1 MISVDIGNSFIKIV
15 DGEAKRGGVAVTKAV
30 MVPTPA
36 GFVSDGNLL
45 NLQQL
50 SETLLQAMKASCMT
64 SHTVCFTVG
73 STEILHRELIVPKG
87 DPKRLALIV
96 NNEMFQHLNGAD
108 QYSIDYLPN
117 DAPVEDN
124 PLMQRVNASGM
135 PKKMATQYMTLTGV
149 LRLKPHSLQMH
160 PSAVAKLLK
169 GAMVNGTAVAQKSFI
184 VCDIGAFSVH
194 LYLYSGN
201 KLIFSRCIK
210 NTFPDFSKS
219 LLMLDGFDTPEQIVQ
234 NADLSPEALAD
245 NAKLSFPAGLFISS
259 LSEEIQ
265 RMIQFSLSR
274 RLNSPVEEIFLCG
287 GVGSLKGLA
296 ASLSAQLDLPA
307 AVLDKLSTVSGSLPE
322 NLSLYMNA
330 VAAIAEP

>member
-15 DGEAKRGGVAVTKAV
+15 NGEAKKGGVTVSKAV

-50 SETLLQAMKASCMT
+50 SETLLQTIKASGIS
-64 SHTVCFTVG
+64 SHTICFTVG

-87 DPKRLALIV
+87 DPKRMILV
-96 NNEMFQHLNGAD
+96 VQNEMFQHLSGAD
-108 QYSIDYLPN
+108 QYSIDYLFN
-117 DAPVEDN
+117 DTPVEDN

-135 PKKMATQYMTLTGV
+135 PKKMATQYLTLTNA
-149 LRLKPHSLQMH
+149 LHLKPDSLQMH

-169 GAMVNGTAVAQKSFI
+169 SASVNGAAVAQKSFI
-184 VCDIGAFSVH
+184 VCDIGTSLMH

-210 NTFPDFSKS
+210 NAFPEFLRS
-219 LLMLDGFDTPEQIVQ
+219 LLMLDGFDTPEQIAQ
-234 NADLSPEALAD
+234 NVDLSPAALAE
-245 NAKLSFPAGLFISS
+245 NTKLSFPAGLFISS

-274 RLNSPVEEIFLCG
+274 RLNSPVEEIYLCG
-287 GVGSLKGLA
+287 GVGSFKGLA
-296 ASLSAQLDLPA
+296 ANLSAQLDLPA
-307 AVLDKLSTVSGSLPE
+307 AVVDRLSTVSGALTE
-322 NLSLYMNA
+322 NLSLYINA

>member
-15 DGEAKRGGVAVTKAV
+15 DGEAKRGGVAVAKAV
-30 MVPTPA
+30 MVPTPT

-50 SETLLQAMKASCMT
+50 CETLLQAMKVSGMS
-64 SHTVCFTVG
+64 SHTICFTVG

-96 NNEMFQHLNGAD
+96 HNEMFQHLNGAD
-108 QYSIDYLPN
+108 QYSIDYLFN
-117 DAPVEDN
+117 DTPVEDN

-135 PKKMATQYMTLTGV
+135 PKKMATQYLTLTNA
-149 LRLKPHSLQMH
+149 LHLKPASLQMH
-160 PSAVAKLLK
+160 PSAVTKLLK
-169 GAMVNGTAVAQKSFI
+169 GASINGTAIAQKSFI
-184 VCDIGAFSVH
+184 VCDIGACLMH

-210 NTFPDFSKS
+210 NAFPDFSKS
-219 LLMLDGFDTPEQIVQ
+219 LLMLDGFDTPEQIAQ
-234 NADLSPEALAD
+234 NADLSPEALTE

-274 RLNSPVEEIFLCG
+274 RLNSPVEEIYLCG

-296 ASLSAQLDLPA
+296 AGLSAQLDLPA
-307 AVLDKLSTVSGSLPE
+307 AVIDRFSTVSGALTE
-322 NLSLYMNA
+322 NLSLYINA